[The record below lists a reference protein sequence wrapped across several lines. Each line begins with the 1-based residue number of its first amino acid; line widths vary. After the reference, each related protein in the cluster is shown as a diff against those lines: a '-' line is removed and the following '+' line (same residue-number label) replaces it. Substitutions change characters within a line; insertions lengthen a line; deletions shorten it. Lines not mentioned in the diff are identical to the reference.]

1 MELSKSTITLT
12 FGDCAENHKGME
24 MIGTRGSK
32 GSGYSV
38 EELRAIRIRCE
49 EAGFVCRTGDL
60 SVGISKEMPPDI
72 KIDPAHVLV
81 IKGGLDLLTGIK
93 DAHKALFEEQAG
105 LEVDTKAFMYG
116 RVVNKK
122 ARWNLCFAEE
132 GHPPAYEEGKGRVI
146 PYEAIPVTKKLVTS
160 LPTWFG
166 DKAKELKGE
175 ANYYYDIKKC
185 GIGYHGDTERRK
197 VIAVRLGAAMPLFF
211 QWHWRGEQV
220 GHRMELP
227 LDGGDLYI
235 MSEKAVGTDWKS
247 SSLYTL
253 RHAAG
258 CAKFTD

>member
-1 MELSKSTITLT
+1 MKPSKSTITLT

-38 EELRAIRIRCE
+38 EELCAIRSHCE
-49 EAGFVCRTGDL
+49 AAGFVCRTGDL
-60 SVGISKEMPPDI
+60 SVGLSDI
-72 KIDPAHVLV
+72 KTDSAHVLV
-81 IKGGLDLLTGIK
+81 IKNGLDLLMGRK
-93 DAHKALFEEQAG
+93 GAHEALFEEQAS
-105 LEVDTKAFMYG
+105 LEVDKRAFMYG

-146 PYEAIPVTKKLVTS
+146 SYEAIPITKKLVTS
-160 LPTWFG
+160 LPVWFG
-166 DKAKELKGE
+166 DKAKDLKGE

-211 QWHWRGEQV
+211 QWYYRGEQV

-227 LDGGDLYI
+227 LDGGDVYI

-253 RHAAG
+253 RHATG
-258 CAKFTD
+258 CDKFTD